1 MAERNP
7 VVEEW
12 ISKAEGDWDWTE
24 IDIGRLTAR
33 MRDGYV
39 YHLQQCDEKMF
50 KACLL
55 HQGQTFQK
63 THDLVRLSLLLQ
75 GVDPG
80 WIWDEDE

>member
-1 MAERNP
+1 
-7 VVEEW
+7 
-12 ISKAEGDWDWTE
+12 
-24 IDIGRLTAR
+24 

-39 YHLQQCDEKMF
+39 YHLQQCVEKLF